1 MRKWQLFSVVG
12 LGLIGLNSPVL
23 ASDTVATGSCATFMQ
38 QGDTDP
44 ATATSDLS
52 TLKVCMADCD
62 QLSSFEAISA
72 CRKSLNNLY
81 YASVAQTIES
91 DLNEKTAQNN
101 AAQDNALSNATLLA
115 HIKAMQQQQQQQ
127 QQNTAPEQPAPE
139 QTAPANN
146 DAAAD
151 TSTSSATNP
160 ATPVGP
166 PDDVRW

>member
-23 ASDTVATGSCATFMQ
+23 ASDTIATGSCATFMQ

-44 ATATSDLS
+44 ATPTSDVS
-52 TLKVCMADCD
+52 TLKICMAECD
-62 QLSSFEAISA
+62 QLSSFETISA

-81 YASVAQTIES
+81 FASVAQTIES

-101 AAQDNALSNATLLA
+101 AAQDSAQSSAALLA
-115 HIKAMQQQQQQQ
+115 HIKALQQQQQ
-127 QQNTAPEQPAPE
+127 QQNMAPEQTAPE

-151 TSTSSATNP
+151 TSASSTTAP